1 LKDASMTIAQLCLLV
16 ACVMPVACAGL
27 AKSKGFG
34 KRRRDGGFDNHAPR
48 EWLAR
53 QQGWQARANAAQANS
68 WEALP
73 VFLAGLFVAH
83 QHQAAQ
89 ATVDALAMGFVAAR
103 LAYVGLYVADQA
115 SLRSLAWVA
124 GIGASA
130 ALFFIG

>member
-1 LKDASMTIAQLCLLV
+1 MTIAHICLLV
-16 ACVMPVACAGL
+16 ACVLPVVCAGL

-34 KRRRDGGFDNHAPR
+34 KRRREGGFDNHAPR
-48 EWLAR
+48 AWLAK

-73 VFLAGLFVAH
+73 IFLAGLFVAH

-103 LAYVGLYVADQA
+103 LAYVGLYLADQA
-115 SLRSLAWVA
+115 SLRSLAWFG

-130 ALFFIG
+130 ALFFVG

>member
-1 LKDASMTIAQLCLLV
+1 LKDAAMTIAQLCLLV
-16 ACVMPVACAGL
+16 ACVLPIVCAGL

-53 QQGWQARANAAQANS
+53 QQGWHARANAAQANS

-73 VFLAGLFVAH
+73 IFLAGLFVAH

-103 LAYVGLYVADQA
+103 LAYVGLYLADQA
-115 SLRSLAWVA
+115 SLRSLAWFG

-130 ALFFIG
+130 ALFFVG

>member
-1 LKDASMTIAQLCLLV
+1 MTIAQLCLLV
-16 ACVMPVACAGL
+16 ACVLPIVCAGL

-73 VFLAGLFVAH
+73 IFLAGLFVAH

-89 ATVDALAMGFVAAR
+89 ATVDALALGFIAAR
-103 LAYVGLYVADQA
+103 LAYIGLYLADQA
-115 SLRSLAWVA
+115 SLRSLLWIA
-124 GIGASA
+124 GLGVSA
-130 ALFFIG
+130 ALFFVG